1 MLEIG
6 TKAPD
11 FELPDQNGTM
21 HKLSDYR
28 GKKVILYFYPKDNTV
43 GCTKQACGF
52 SERYPQFTEKG
63 AVILGVSKDS
73 VASHK
78 KFEEKYS
85 LTFTLLSDPERKVIE
100 AYDVWKEKKNY
111 GKISMGVV
119 RTTYLIDE
127 QGVIIRA
134 NGKVKAAEDA
144 EKMLEELGLLDFSY
158 DSITRISLNDI
169 VKLIKSLLSKKAE
182 LPIKSS
188 VTVLVFILLS
198 ALLQS
203 LKNDSDS
210 SVNTIYSTATAI
222 LISTVILVKLT
233 TTVSMASMAISV
245 ASNFVYAFIPVFCS
259 IVVASGGIT
268 TGFSTNTTL
277 LVLAQALSFVSSNVF
292 MPIVNCY
299 LALGVTSSLRYEL
312 NLDKL
317 LSSLKRIITTC
328 ISFSSG
334 VFVSILSVKTAVAG
348 RADMLGL
355 RSVRFAIN
363 SVVPVIGSSISE
375 GLLSIQAYSSLIK
388 SSVGVVGVIA
398 VAFVF
403 LPSIAEVVLWRISL
417 TVCAIVSDVF
427 GDKSVSAVLNAFLNA
442 LLLMNVILILSMVTT
457 VISFG
462 ILIAAGGR

>member
-1 MLEIG
+1 MKKTILFLCTLLFFLSFSG
-6 TKAPD
+6 TAYSED
-11 FELPDQNGTM
+11 F
-21 HKLSDYR
+21 SR
-28 GKKVILYFYPKDNTV
+28 
-43 GCTKQACGF
+43 
-52 SERYPQFTEKG
+52 
-63 AVILGVSKDS
+63 
-73 VASHK
+73 
-78 KFEEKYS
+78 EKYDK
-85 LTFTLLSDPERKVIE
+85 TLESYDLSSF
-100 AYDVWKEKKNY
+100 EKQLDDD
-111 GKISMGVV
+111 
-119 RTTYLIDE
+119 T
-127 QGVIIRA
+127 Q
-134 NGKVKAAEDA
+134 
-144 EKMLEELGLLDFSY
+144 KMLEQLGLLDFSY
-158 DSITRISLNDI
+158 DSITKLSLNDI
-169 VKLIKSLLSKKAE
+169 VELIKSLLSKKAE

-203 LKNDSDS
+203 LKNDSDNS
-210 SVNTIYSTATAI
+210 LNTIYSTATAI

-245 ASNFVYAFIPVFCS
+245 ASDFVYAFIPVFCS

-277 LVLAQALSFVSSNVF
+277 LVLSQALSFVSSNVF

-317 LSSLKRIITTC
+317 LTSLKRIITTC
-328 ISFSSG
+328 ISFLSG

-398 VAFVF
+398 VALVF
-403 LPSIAEVVLWRISL
+403 LPSIVEVVLWRISL

-427 GDKSVSAVLNAFLNA
+427 GDKSVSAVLNAFLNT